1 MTQLGLGL
9 RRFVFT
15 RDSVSSP
22 VRAHTCISV
31 KLKLLSQFF
40 LSIFILLYFILLFFS
55 AIDNLETQTSQTWI
69 HSIYNNFNL

>member
-22 VRAHTCISV
+22 AYAHTCISV

-40 LSIFILLYFILLFFS
+40 LSIFILLYFILLFFFS
-55 AIDNLETQTSQTWI
+55 
-69 HSIYNNFNL
+69 HR